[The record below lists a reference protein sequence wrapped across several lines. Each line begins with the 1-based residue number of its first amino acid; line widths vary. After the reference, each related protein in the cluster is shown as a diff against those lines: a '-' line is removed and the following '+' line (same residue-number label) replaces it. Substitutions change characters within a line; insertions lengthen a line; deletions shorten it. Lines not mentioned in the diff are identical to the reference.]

1 MASATLRPHA
11 PTPPAADDSGAL
23 YAIEVLQ
30 AAEHINPNVDARTIK
45 KVFETY
51 DIDHSGGLGGCVYR

>member
-1 MASATLRPHA
+1 MACATA
-11 PTPPAADDSGAL
+11 GVADDSGSL

-30 AAEHINPNVDARTIK
+30 AAEHINPSVDARTIK

-51 DIDHSGGLGGCVYR
+51 DIDHSGGLVE